1 MKISLILIVIS
12 IILFFLNK
20 RRSDQIFKNI
30 SFLILSLAIILLIG
44 DLTGLI
50 DNSEK
55 IKVTT
60 ALVTRNDIVELVSA
74 SGKIQPEIEVKLSS
88 DVSGEIVRLPI
99 IEGDQVAE
107 GDLLLE
113 IKPDIYLSI
122 LERSQASVNTAKA
135 NLLKSKSKFLVTI
148 STLHNP
154 KIMSH
159 NREYQQI

>member
-60 ALVTRNDIVELVSA
+60 TLVTRNDIVELVSA
-74 SGKIQPEIEVKLSS
+74 SGKIQPEIEVKLS
-88 DVSGEIVRLPI
+88 
-99 IEGDQVAE
+99 
-107 GDLLLE
+107 
-113 IKPDIYLSI
+113 
-122 LERSQASVNTAKA
+122 
-135 NLLKSKSKFLVTI
+135 
-148 STLHNP
+148 
-154 KIMSH
+154 
-159 NREYQQI
+159 